1 MVKRLVTASSGFP
14 LIQITTY
21 IFYIVI
27 EWINK
32 LIFIVVV
39 CGYCVGGAR
48 RAVSSGAAAGI

>member
-32 LIFIVVV
+32 LIFIVV

>member
-1 MVKRLVTASSGFP
+1 MVKRLVTASSSFP
-14 LIQITTY
+14 LIQITT
-21 IFYIVI
+21 ILYIVI